1 MRIVLALVA
10 VALLIA
16 GYFWLVLTWSYS
28 TGERAGWIQELSK
41 KGWVCKTW
49 EGELAMV
56 SMPGATPEKFY
67 FTVRDHAVAQRI
79 APVMGKRVTAPLRGK
94 GWAPDLLL
102 RQDQVFR
109 YPGDGRRREPAGAR
123 RHRDRAA
130 AGAAKSGLP
139 EELSS

>member
-1 MRIVLALVA
+1 
-10 VALLIA
+10 
-16 GYFWLVLTWSYS
+16 
-28 TGERAGWIQELSK
+28 
-41 KGWVCKTW
+41 
-49 EGELAMV
+49 MV

-67 FTVRDHAVAQRI
+67 FTVRDHAVAQQI
-79 APVMGKRVTAPLRGK
+79 APVMGKRVTAPRRGK

-130 AGAAKSGLP
+130 AGAANSGLP
-139 EELSS
+139 EELSSCELNPVQYPSSRLTAHRQFQTAVEW